1 MMDAIASHHSCQQLL
16 ASLSDYLDGEAAEE
30 LCAEIERHLAN
41 CEDCRIVVDTL
52 RKTILL
58 YRTLPPP
65 SPPESIRLRLFH
77 ALELDS

>member
-1 MMDAIASHHSCQQLL
+1 
-16 ASLSDYLDGEAAEE
+16 
-30 LCAEIERHLAN
+30 
-41 CEDCRIVVDTL
+41 L

-65 SPPESIRLRLFH
+65 SPPESVRLRLFH

>member
-1 MMDAIASHHSCQQLL
+1 MSQELPAPTLFPSGI
-16 ASLSDYLDGEAAEE
+16 SDD
-30 LCAEIERHLAN
+30 LAN

-77 ALELDS
+77 ALKLDS